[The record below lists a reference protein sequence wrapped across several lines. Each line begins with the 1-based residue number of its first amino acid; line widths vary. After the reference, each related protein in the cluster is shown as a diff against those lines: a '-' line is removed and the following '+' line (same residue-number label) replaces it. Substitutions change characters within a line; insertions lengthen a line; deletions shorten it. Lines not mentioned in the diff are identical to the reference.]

1 MNIKVNVNLKEENK
15 AILICLYRWKWDMFW
30 IWHSISFDICQCVY
44 EALSESFLWDRCSCW
59 YWLRLLDALP
69 CKADLSPNVMPKME
83 ILQAGSSLQTS
94 APAISRRELVGTKK
108 WQCPWF
114 CIAEKM
120 KFDEEEGTDR
130 SLVNGCQEVARTEES
145 PGEEAG
151 EEGSKNDKEIVLIQ
165 DMGFNVQIQIP
176 GGNPIE
182 LPVSHSYFTTIDFF
196 LYCSCSAITLWFSLC

>member
-1 MNIKVNVNLKEENK
+1 MKRGYVLNMAFNFFWYLSMCLWSIK
-15 AILICLYRWKWDMFW
+15 W
-30 IWHSISFDICQCVY
+30 IFFMGSMLMLV
-44 EALSESFLWDRCSCW
+44 
-59 YWLRLLDALP
+59 LRLLDALP

-108 WQCPWF
+108 WQLVGTKKWQCPWF

-120 KFDEEEGTDR
+120 KFDEEEGTDQ

-196 LYCSCSAITLWFSLC
+196 LCCSCSAITLWFSLC